1 MTDAEALFICTER
14 QANSGET
21 QPRERAPAVSASP
34 ERAVFTQAGL
44 NNVLTAQVQ
53 DKLTGESRR
62 EGCKTDVD
70 NLL

>member
-1 MTDAEALFICTER
+1 MWQMLKHFLFALSGR
-14 QANSGET
+14 QTVGKHRRG
-21 QPRERAPAVSASP
+21 RERRRLVPP
-34 ERAVFTQAGL
+34 PRAVFTQAGL

-53 DKLTGESRR
+53 DKLTGESWR